1 LFSLSLLEEKGLEEY
16 ELAALANLSPEDP
29 DEAKAL
35 IPTLGKKFNDEELSI
50 ILKDL
55 ASFRR
60 FE

>member
-1 LFSLSLLEEKGLEEY
+1 LEEKGLEEY